1 MKRNFRTIVVLA
13 LASLISAPMSSG
25 QAAAPYRITLREA
38 VQRAMEHNVNVLVA
52 NTQVEEGEGTSM
64 RLKSLALFPHVQAQI
79 YSNLQKL
86 SLSEFGLT
94 GIATVALPQTTG
106 PFSNYDVHFA
116 AEQNIIDRQSYHE
129 WKASQRAV
137 NAGKLDYEG
146 EVDLVILAVADLYLK
161 SQSAAARIDAAQ
173 SRVTDSDALYK
184 LAKDKHDAG
193 TATGV
198 DVLRAQVQLANDKQ
212 ALLVAQNQYK
222 QSLLA
227 LARNLGMSPSTPL
240 ELADPLRYRP
250 LPNLQ
255 AEMLL
260 PAALLARPD
269 YLALA
274 SQRQAVVE
282 QQRANRARYYPKFSI
297 FGGYGELGRTFGGFN
312 SVGLIQGQI
321 DVTLFERDRNGE
333 AQEIASRLKRVDYQ
347 IADLRRG
354 IEEDVR
360 EALLNI
366 QSAAEQV
373 AVAKEG
379 QDLAQRELELSQD
392 RFQSGATNNIEVVT
406 AQDQLARAQ
415 ENYILAVSS
424 HTDATFGLAA
434 ALADVKS
441 IGQ

>member
-1 MKRNFRTIVVLA
+1 MKRTFPTIFVLW
-13 LASLISAPMSSG
+13 LAILISPAISFG
-25 QAAAPYRITLREA
+25 QQPAPYRLTLREA
-38 VQRAMEHNVNVLVA
+38 VQRGLEHNVNVLVA
-52 NTQVEEGEGTSM
+52 NTQVEEGEGTSA
-64 RLKSLALFPHVQAQI
+64 RLKSLALYPHVQGEI
-79 YSNLQKL
+79 YSNLTKL
-86 SLSEFGLT
+86 SLNQFGLT

-106 PFSNYDVHFA
+106 PFSNYDARFV
-116 AEQNIIDRQSYHE
+116 AEQSVIDLQSRRE
-129 WKASQRAV
+129 WKASQLAV
-137 NAGKLDYEG
+137 KAGKLEYEG
-146 EVDLVILAVADLYLK
+146 EVDLVILAIANLYLK
-161 SQSAAARIDAAQ
+161 GQSDAARIDAAQ

-193 TATGV
+193 SATGV

-227 LARNLGMSPSTPL
+227 LARNLGMTPGSPL

-250 LPNLQ
+250 LPPLQ
-255 AEMLL
+255 PESLVPM
-260 PAALLARPD
+260 ALLARPD

-274 SQRQAVVE
+274 SQRQAVVD
-282 QQRANRARYYPKFSI
+282 QQRANRARYYPKFSV
-297 FGGYGELGRTFGGFN
+297 FGSYGELGRTLGGFN
-312 SVGLIQGQI
+312 SVGIIQGQI
-321 DVTLFERDRNGE
+321 DFTLFERDVSGE
-333 AQEIASRLKRVDYQ
+333 AQEIASKLKRVDYQ

-379 QDLAQRELELSQD
+379 QELAQRELELAQD
-392 RFQSGATNNIEVVT
+392 RFKSGATNNVEVVT

-424 HTDATFGLAA
+424 HTNAEFALAA
-434 ALADVKS
+434 ALADTKD

>member
-1 MKRNFRTIVVLA
+1 MKRNFGIVVMLS
-13 LASLISAPMSSG
+13 LASLISPAISSG
-25 QAAAPYRITLREA
+25 QAPASYRLTLREA
-38 VQRAMEHNVNVLVA
+38 VQRALEHNVAVLVA
-52 NTQVEEGEGTSM
+52 NTQVEEGEGTSA
-64 RLKSLALFPHVQAQI
+64 RLKSLALYPHVQAQA
-79 YSNLQKL
+79 YANMQRL

-106 PFSNYDVHFA
+106 PFSNYDFHVA
-116 AEQNIIDRQSYHE
+116 AEQNVIDLQTYRE
-129 WKASQRAV
+129 WKASQHAV

-146 EVDLVILAVADLYLK
+146 EVDLVILAVAELYLK

-173 SRVTDSDALYK
+173 SRVTDSDALFK

-227 LARNLGMSPSTPL
+227 LARNLGMSPGTPL

-250 LPNLQ
+250 LPPLQ
-255 AEMLL
+255 AETLVPM
-260 PAALLARPD
+260 ALLARPD

-274 SQRQAVVE
+274 SQRQAVVD

-297 FGGYGELGRTFGGFN
+297 FGGYGELGRNFGTFN

-321 DVTLFERDRNGE
+321 DFTLFERDRNGE

-366 QSAAEQV
+366 ESAADQV

-379 QDLAQRELELSQD
+379 QDLAQRELELTRD
-392 RFQSGATNNIEVVT
+392 RFQSGTANNVEVVT

-424 HTDATFGLAA
+424 HTDAEFGLAA